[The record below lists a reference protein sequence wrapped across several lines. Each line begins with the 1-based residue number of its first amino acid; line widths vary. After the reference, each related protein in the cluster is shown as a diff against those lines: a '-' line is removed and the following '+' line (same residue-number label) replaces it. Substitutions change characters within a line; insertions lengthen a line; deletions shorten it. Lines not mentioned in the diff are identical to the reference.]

1 MGAKEYVAQ
10 VLEGPLKDF
19 FDRIEQQQIHLILV
33 VKDGAPAHTSCLAK
47 SAWLKLGITPLTH
60 PLSSPDLNP
69 IEPLWLLLKNRVAD
83 TPDASNSLENLWL
96 AAQHAWEEITE
107 EEIQRH
113 TRKISE
119 RVAQVQ
125 AAKGWHTRF

>member
-19 FDRIEQQQIHLILV
+19 FDRIEQQQTHLILV

-60 PLSSPDLNP
+60 PPSSPDLNP
-69 IEPLWLLLKNRVAD
+69 IKLLWLLLKNRVAD
-83 TPDASNSLENLWL
+83 TLGASNSLKNLWL

-113 TRKISE
+113 TGKMRE

-125 AAKGWHTRF
+125 AAKGCHTRF

>member
-1 MGAKEYVAQ
+1 M
-10 VLEGPLKDF
+10 
-19 FDRIEQQQIHLILV
+19 HLMLV
-33 VKDGAPAHTSCLAK
+33 VEDGAPAHTSHLIK
-47 SAWLKLGITPLTH
+47 SAWLKLGIIPLTH
-60 PLSSPDLNP
+60 PPSSPDLNP
-69 IEPLWLLLKNRVAD
+69 IKPLWLLLKNCVAD
-83 TPDASNSLENLWL
+83 TPGASNSLENLWL

-113 TRKISE
+113 TRKMPE